1 MVLNARF
8 KIIISLFIHKVVS
21 KLIKIMSHSELNQLT
36 RTEELFD
43 AGKLDEALEILNDRV
58 QFEGLNSQQKV
69 YFQLL
74 KGLILM
80 HQNKCDELIE
90 FGEQL
95 FKEGQDL
102 NDNLQ
107 SFDGLFFII
116 IGLGLSDK
124 FKEAYQKIE
133 IAEVLLGLIS
143 NLSKSV
149 FFQRKIRLRV
159 LKGWINLEL
168 NNQDLAENCLNWVLD
183 SHNKLGNTFEIV
195 WATFLKARLIYQGK
209 CYYELGG
216 EYAKK
221 ALSIAKQ
228 IKFNHFWIGLSLL
241 YLGVLHSTLGEIDI
255 GLKYYMK
262 SLAIFR
268 EIKNNHF
275 IAYLL
280 NNIGGTY
287 YQLSNFNL
295 ALEYF
300 EECLLYHE
308 KLSLALD
315 FPLSNLVEVALE
327 IGDNELAQKYYNRLE
342 NLYNQKKD
350 GTIVLLYKYCTA
362 LMLKRSS
369 RIRDKAK
376 AEKIFKKI
384 IDTETIW
391 GQFAVQ
397 ATVHLCELLLSE
409 YRFTNSNEVLDE
421 LNHYIAKLL
430 TIAEKTHSYIHFCR
444 IFILQAKLAL
454 INFDMKA
461 ARRFLTQAQKIAEK
475 YGIKRL
481 AMKISHEHDE
491 LLRQIT
497 MWEKL
502 KESEAPLS
510 ERWKLAGLNEQMEN
524 MVKKRMIETPEFS
537 DEEPVSI
544 FIITEGGSVLFSH
557 SFVKEKSLE
566 SHLFGGFL
574 TTIDYF
580 IREMFSEG
588 LDRATFGEY
597 TLLMKSIPPFF
608 ISYIF
613 KGDSYYAHQ
622 KINYFVDNI
631 QKEDAIWHYIL
642 KSFQV
647 NQTIHLKDI
656 PLLESLITEIFIIKS
671 IISSEL

>member
-1 MVLNARF
+1 
-8 KIIISLFIHKVVS
+8 
-21 KLIKIMSHSELNQLT
+21 MSHPQLNQLT
-36 RTEELFD
+36 RAEELFD

-58 QFEGLNSQQKV
+58 QFEGLNSQQKD

-74 KGLILM
+74 KGLILFY
-80 HQNKCDELIE
+80 QWKFDELIE
-90 FGEQL
+90 FGEQI
-95 FKEGQDL
+95 FQEGQNF

-116 IGLGLSDK
+116 IGLALAEK
-124 FKEAYQKIE
+124 FEEALPKIE
-133 IAEVLLGLIS
+133 AAELSLGLIS
-143 NLSKSV
+143 NISKNI
-149 FFQRKIRLRV
+149 FIQRKARISL
-159 LKGWINLEL
+159 LKGIINLDL
-168 NNQDLAENCLNWVLD
+168 NNLDLAEKCLGSVLD
-183 SHNKLGNTFEIV
+183 LQDKLGNTFEIV
-195 WATFLKARLIYQGK
+195 WANMMMARLMYQGK
-209 CYYELGG
+209 RRYDLAR
-216 EYAKK
+216 EYTNKG
-221 ALSIAKQ
+221 LSIAEQ
-228 IKFNHFWIGLSLL
+228 IKFNHFWIAYGQLSL
-241 YLGVLHSTLGEIDI
+241 GVIHLSLGEIDI
-255 GLKYYMK
+255 GLKYHMK

-268 EIKNNHF
+268 EIKSNYC
-275 IAYLL
+275 IALVL
-280 NNIGGTY
+280 NNIGANY

-295 ALEYF
+295 AMEYF
-300 EECLLYHE
+300 EECLLYQE

-315 FPLSNLVEVALE
+315 FPLSGLVEVALE
-327 IGDNELAQKYYNRLE
+327 IGDNELAQQYYNRLK
-342 NLYNQKKD
+342 NLYNQKKE
-350 GTIVLLYKYCTA
+350 GLTEIVYQNTRA
-362 LMLKRSS
+362 EMLKKSS

-376 AEKIFKKI
+376 AEKIYKKI
-384 IDTETIW
+384 IDTDTIW
-391 GQFAVQ
+391 RQFPIQ
-397 ATVHLCELLLSE
+397 ATVHLCDLLLSE

-444 IFILQAKLAL
+444 TFILQAKLAL
-454 INFDMKA
+454 INFDLKA

-491 LLRQIT
+491 LLRQLEL
-497 MWEKL
+497 WEKL
-502 KESEAPLS
+502 KESDASLS

-524 MVKKRMIETPEFS
+524 MVKKRMIETPESS

-544 FIITEGGSVLFSH
+544 FIITEGGSALFSH

-588 LDRATFGEY
+588 LDRAIFGEY

-642 KSFQV
+642 KTFQV
-647 NQTIHLKDI
+647 NQSIHLKDI
-656 PLLESLITEIFIIKS
+656 PLLESLITEIFITKS